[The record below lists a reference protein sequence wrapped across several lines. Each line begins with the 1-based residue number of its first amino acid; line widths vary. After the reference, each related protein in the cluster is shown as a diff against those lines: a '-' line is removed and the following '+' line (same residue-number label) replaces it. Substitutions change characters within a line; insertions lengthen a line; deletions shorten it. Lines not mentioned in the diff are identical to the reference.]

1 MPDRDQV
8 MRLFKSAMSYRDSKR
23 VLINSAKKEY
33 AEEIDILQEKGESIA
48 DKLKTTAKIII
59 KGKDDEY
66 YPKTAKGTT
75 PTISQ
80 ERYEN
85 SYMNTNIDATRTVMR
100 PKPPVIEK
108 SSKFFKNV
116 KYDVSISNIVSER
129 QIGHNSILARDVDFF
144 DKTATFSFQKIGDGG
159 YTKISAGAG
168 YNFFKKRVK
177 LDAHY
182 TMPDSFIRGRVYIE
196 KDNPGVN
203 VEYIRE
209 MPKDGT
215 LNINGG
221 VFKDDAAFQIEYNAK
236 LDKNTKMVI
245 GAYGTTKYKETGVY
259 GRLEF

>member
-1 MPDRDQV
+1 MLMVKLPS
-8 MRLFKSAMSYRDSKR
+8 SAAGIVPHFST
-23 VLINSAKKEY
+23 E
-33 AEEIDILQEKGESIA
+33 
-48 DKLKTTAKIII
+48 
-59 KGKDDEY
+59 
-66 YPKTAKGTT
+66 
-75 PTISQ
+75 
-80 ERYEN
+80 
-85 SYMNTNIDATRTVMR
+85 R
-100 PKPPVIEK
+100 PKKKAHVRI
-108 SSKFFKNV
+108 
-116 KYDVSISNIVSER
+116 YL
-129 QIGHNSILARDVDFF
+129 QIRHGH
-144 DKTATFSFQKIGDGG
+144 
-159 YTKISAGAG
+159 
-168 YNFFKKRVK
+168 FFKKRVK